1 MNAAQPMGR
10 LVTPRQR
17 RMPRTVNA
25 PRRKL
30 RPKSLTAS
38 APPLKPSPKPRT
50 ANALRRKLRL
60 KQPIGG
66 ALTADHRPRRAVHH
80 AVRTK
85 LLRLRGLKNRAP
97 NSRPTRATKGN
108 SATNARRKTN
118 GTESLERQQYKR
130 ARCLRR
136 TLFSLV
142 AGNRTQLY
150 RTEILGLFRAL
161 A

>member
-1 MNAAQPMGR
+1 MNEAQPMGR

-30 RPKSLTAS
+30 RPKSLPAS

-60 KQPIGG
+60 KPPTGG
-66 ALTADHRPRRAVHH
+66 GLTADHRPRQAVHH
-80 AVRTK
+80 AHRTK
-85 LLRLRGLKNRAP
+85 PRRPRGLKHRPP

-118 GTESLERQQYKR
+118 GTDSFE
-130 ARCLRR
+130 
-136 TLFSLV
+136 
-142 AGNRTQLY
+142 
-150 RTEILGLFRAL
+150 
-161 A
+161 